1 MDGLEVN
8 VPPVPDNMPPLQ
20 LGEVDD
26 IVPDEGILQAV
37 GYSDDWVDEI
47 FNAVQS

>member
-8 VPPVPDNMPPLQ
+8 VPLVPDNILLFQ
-20 LGEVDD
+20 FETVDD

-37 GYSDDWVDEI
+37 GYSGD
-47 FNAVQS
+47 

>member
-8 VPPVPDNMPPLQ
+8 VPPVPFNMLALQ
-20 LGEVDD
+20 FVAADD

-37 GYSDDWVDEI
+37 GYSDD
-47 FNAVQS
+47 

>member
-8 VPPVPDNMPPLQ
+8 VPPVSTNISSFQ
-20 LGEVDD
+20 FVAVDD

-37 GYSDDWVDEI
+37 GYSDD
-47 FNAVQS
+47 